1 MCEEIKMILRKGGF
15 EMQKWSSNCDELL
28 DFLQERECT
37 MKEKLDIKLDKVI
50 KILGLTWDRKDDRFK
65 ITVNLPEVE
74 GPITKRSVLS
84 DVARLFDPFGWLSP
98 VVISAKILIQKLWIC
113 NLGWDDVLPP
123 HLIEDWLRYRKE
135 LIHLQHIS
143 LPRWFNTTAQNL
155 KDMEIHGFAD
165 ASVNT
170 YAAVVYLK
178 VINNA
183 SIHVMIIASRTK
195 VAPLKQ
201 ISVPKLELCAAAL
214 LTELMSDVVDLLS
227 IRKEKIFAWSDS
239 TVVLSWLQS
248 EPSRWRTFVANRVAE
263 ITRVLDNNHWNY
275 VQSSDNPADLATR
288 GIKAHDLANQDIW
301 WSGPDWLKQIQIE
314 KDRLEIPQTELESK
328 NAFHSYFEGEPIW
341 QRFSSLSKMKRVL
354 AYCRRLLPNKG
365 KKEKFLTVDEMN
377 LIETRCV
384 KFYQGQMYRQEVE
397 CLKKDGRVRSGSS
410 LANLTPYLDEHGLLR
425 VAGRLNNAEF
435 LSTNTKHPII
445 IPAKQHVTRLIINDG
460 HAKTLHG
467 GVLQTMAFIRRK
479 FWVINLKSAV
489 RGFIRN
495 CTTCI
500 RDKAETKQQ
509 LMGQLPAP
517 RVTPSRA
524 FSSSGVDYAGPIQVR
539 TSKGRGHKSSK
550 GYICLFVCMS
560 TKAIHLECVTD
571 LTSQAFIAA
580 FRRFVARRGHCSHLW
595 SDNGTNFVG
604 AAKELRRMFEVG
616 KNNMAKEI
624 AELLANDGT
633 TWHFI
638 PPKAPNFGGL
648 WEAGVKSAKQHL
660 SRISG
665 ATRLTYEEMTTLL
678 AQIEACLNSRPLCQ
692 MDDTLETLDPLTPGH
707 FLIGEPLIGLPEN
720 DYVNKNVN
728 LLTRWQFIQNR
739 IQNFWRRWQADYL
752 QTLQQRYKWQ
762 RVVRSPSIGDIVII
776 KEEDLPPC
784 KWLLGKIITL
794 HPGSDKL
801 VRVVSVR
808 CKGNVVMKRPLSKL
822 ILLPI
827 KPEPY

>member
-1 MCEEIKMILRKGGF
+1 
-15 EMQKWSSNCDELL
+15 
-28 DFLQERECT
+28 
-37 MKEKLDIKLDKVI
+37 
-50 KILGLTWDRKDDRFK
+50 
-65 ITVNLPEVE
+65 
-74 GPITKRSVLS
+74 
-84 DVARLFDPFGWLSP
+84 
-98 VVISAKILIQKLWIC
+98 
-113 NLGWDDVLPP
+113 
-123 HLIEDWLRYRKE
+123 
-135 LIHLQHIS
+135 
-143 LPRWFNTTAQNL
+143 
-155 KDMEIHGFAD
+155 
-165 ASVNT
+165 
-170 YAAVVYLK
+170 
-178 VINNA
+178 
-183 SIHVMIIASRTK
+183 
-195 VAPLKQ
+195 
-201 ISVPKLELCAAAL
+201 
-214 LTELMSDVVDLLS
+214 
-227 IRKEKIFAWSDS
+227 
-239 TVVLSWLQS
+239 
-248 EPSRWRTFVANRVAE
+248 
-263 ITRVLDNNHWNY
+263 
-275 VQSSDNPADLATR
+275 
-288 GIKAHDLANQDIW
+288 
-301 WSGPDWLKQIQIE
+301 
-314 KDRLEIPQTELESK
+314 
-328 NAFHSYFEGEPIW
+328 
-341 QRFSSLSKMKRVL
+341 
-354 AYCRRLLPNKG
+354 
-365 KKEKFLTVDEMN
+365 
-377 LIETRCV
+377 
-384 KFYQGQMYRQEVE
+384 
-397 CLKKDGRVRSGSS
+397 
-410 LANLTPYLDEHGLLR
+410 
-425 VAGRLNNAEF
+425 
-435 LSTNTKHPII
+435 
-445 IPAKQHVTRLIINDG
+445 
-460 HAKTLHG
+460 
-467 GVLQTMAFIRRK
+467 
-479 FWVINLKSAV
+479 
-489 RGFIRN
+489 
-495 CTTCI
+495 
-500 RDKAETKQQ
+500 
-509 LMGQLPAP
+509 MGQLPAP

-624 AELLANDGT
+624 AELLANDST

-801 VRVVSVR
+801 VQVVSVR
-808 CKGNVVMKRPLSKL
+808 CKGMLKRPLSKL